1 MEIKMLSSMIGHV
14 SSGTTLN
21 IYTHITNEMQENAA
35 ASIDCGIAKTVISEK
50 TTEKPSEEQIRSI
63 YGSSPQTGGR
73 LCEAAQ
79 G

>member
-1 MEIKMLSSMIGHV
+1 MDIKTLSSIIGHV

-35 ASIDCGIAKTVISEK
+35 ASIARGIAKTEVSEK